1 MEQFIRLLTL
11 QDANTRVVLAGVIA
25 LGVAAGVV
33 GCFAVLRRRA
43 LAGDAAAH
51 AALPGVCAAY
61 FVVGERHFG
70 VLLVGAMVFSALA
83 MGFISL
89 VKAATRIKEDAA
101 TALAIGG
108 FFGLGIVLSRII
120 QNQPSGNRAGLD
132 GFIFGKA
139 AGMVA
144 DDSRLVTVV
153 SVGLIG
159 VTALLFKEFRLLS
172 FDRDFARGQ
181 GWPTLALDLLLMGM
195 VCACTVVGLPAVG
208 VVMIVALLVVPAA
221 AARFWTDRLGRMVV
235 LSGVFGGGAAAVGAS
250 LSAIVPSPAGSI
262 SRGWPTG
269 PMVVLVA
276 GAIFAVSFLLAP
288 GRGIVCELVRRS
300 RMRRRIAVQNLLRDA
315 YEWSEEFGG
324 RGRSWRPWE
333 IARDGLLRSGTV
345 RRTMRSG
352 LVARSADGYV
362 LTERGWSEAARLV
375 RTHRLWELYLI
386 EHAQIAADH
395 VDRDADQ
402 IEHVLSS
409 SLMTRLEAT
418 LRERGL
424 LPGGDEPHEGA
435 VPESPHPTG
444 KRSAGRV
451 LPLMLAA
458 FTLFHGASQVRADGV
473 GPEGVVGQA
482 EPARPL
488 AQGGEAA
495 GLQGADPMSRRG
507 LVIGSYELR
516 ADDYWII
523 ATAVCCSIGCGV
535 LGCFLVLRGMSLIG
549 DAISHAI
556 LPGLAGAFL
565 LTQSRS
571 PVVMLAGALVVG
583 VMTALLAGALSR
595 RGRVKE
601 DAALGVVFTTLFA
614 LGVLMITMA
623 AGNVDLDPGCV
634 LYGLI
639 ELVPFETVSVA
650 GLEAPR
656 SLIWLSV
663 TLAVNLLLIVVF
675 YKELKVVCF
684 DPALATAMGLSAG
697 IVNLGLLTAVAATCV
712 ASFEAVGS
720 ILVVAMLVAPGA
732 TAQLLTDRLSR
743 MLWWSAAVAAVA
755 ATTGYAA
762 AVWLN
767 TSVAGMIATVS
778 LAIFVLVVVAS
789 PTHGVVARRL
799 RSGVGRGGLGERLG
813 RAAS

>member
-1 MEQFIRLLTL
+1 MEQFMRLLTL
-11 QDANTRVVLAGVIA
+11 QDANTRVVLAGVSA

-33 GCFAVLRRRA
+33 GSFAVLRRRA

-61 FVVGERHFG
+61 FVVGERNFG
-70 VLLVGAMVFSALA
+70 ALLIGALVFSVLA

-89 VKAATRIKEDAA
+89 VKALTRVKEDAA

-139 AGMVA
+139 ASMVA
-144 DDSRLVTVV
+144 DDARLVTVV

-159 VTALLFKEFRLLS
+159 LTALLFKEFRLLS
-172 FDRDFARGQ
+172 FDLGFARGQ
-181 GWPTLALDLLLMGM
+181 GWPTLLLDLLLMGM
-195 VCACTVVGLPAVG
+195 VCACTVAGLPAVG
-208 VVMIVALLVVPAA
+208 VVMIVALLVIPAA
-221 AARFWTDRLGRMVV
+221 SARFWTDRLGRMVV
-235 LSGVFGGGAAAVGAS
+235 LSGLIGGGAAAVGAS
-250 LSAIVPSPAGSI
+250 LSAIVPSPSGSV

-269 PMVVLVA
+269 PMVVLAAAAV
-276 GAIFAVSFLLAP
+276 FAVSFLAAP
-288 GRGIVCELVRRS
+288 GKGVVSELVRRG
-300 RMRRRIAVQNLLRDA
+300 RMRRRIAAQNLLRDA
-315 YEWSEEFGG
+315 YEWSEESGG
-324 RGRSWRPWE
+324 QGRSWRPRE
-333 IARDGLLRSGTV
+333 IARDGSPRSGALG
-345 RRTMRSG
+345 RALRSG
-352 LVARSADGYV
+352 LVARAGDGYV
-362 LTERGWSEAARLV
+362 LTERGWSEAVRLV

-386 EHAQIAADH
+386 EHAHIAADH

-402 IEHVLSS
+402 IEHVLPAT
-409 SLMTRLEAT
+409 LTVRLEAT

-424 LPGGDEPHEGA
+424 LPESEVPPEGA

-444 KRSAGRV
+444 KRTAGRALSAV
-451 LPLMLAA
+451 LAA
-458 FTLFHGASQVRADGV
+458 FTLVVGASEVRAEGV
-473 GPEGVVGQA
+473 GPEVVAGQA
-482 EPARPL
+482 TSSSVL
-488 AQGGEAA
+488 AQGGDAA
-495 GLQGADPMSRRG
+495 GPRAAVPGSRRG
-507 LVIGSYELR
+507 LVIGSYRVR

-523 ATAVCCSIGCGV
+523 ATAVCCSIACGV

-565 LTQSRS
+565 LTRSRS

-583 VMTALLAGALSR
+583 VTTALLAGVLSR
-595 RGRVKE
+595 RGRVRE
-601 DAALGVVFTTLFA
+601 DAAMGVVFTTLFA

-656 SLIWLSV
+656 SFVWLSV
-663 TLAVNLLLIVVF
+663 TLGINLLLIVVF

-697 IVNLGLLTAVAATCV
+697 VVNMGLLTAVAGTCV

-743 MLWWSAAVAAVA
+743 MLWWSAAVAAAA
-755 ATTGYAA
+755 ATVGYAL

-778 LAIFVLVVVAS
+778 LAIFVLAVVAS

-799 RSGVGRGGLGERLG
+799 RSGVGRGGLGETFG
-813 RAAS
+813 RTAS